1 MPIIELLYDLLKYAA
16 LFELLC
22 QLLKR
27 VLEEVTV
34 LLQLKLADLR
44 LLKLVVE
51 SIIRTSLAL

>member
-1 MPIIELLYDLLKYAA
+1 MPVIELLYYLLKYAA
-16 LFELLC
+16 LLQLLC
-22 QLLKR
+22 QLLER

-51 SIIRTSLAL
+51 SIICTSFVL

>member
-16 LFELLC
+16 LFEFFC